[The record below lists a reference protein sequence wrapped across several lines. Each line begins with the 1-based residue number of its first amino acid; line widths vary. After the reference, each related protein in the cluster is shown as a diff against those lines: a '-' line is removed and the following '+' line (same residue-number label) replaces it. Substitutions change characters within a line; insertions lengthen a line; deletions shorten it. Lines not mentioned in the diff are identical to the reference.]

1 METFFLEVLN
11 RGISAGWLI
20 LVVILLRQ
28 FLGKAPK
35 YIRMILWGIVAV
47 RLICPCSIASV
58 FSLIPSEQ
66 TIRPEIMQQQ
76 VPEIHSGVASI
87 DGVLNP
93 VIKKNFA
100 LNTVQ
105 NANPL
110 QILIP
115 VVSVIWLVGVGCMLF
130 YMIMSFLRIH
140 KKVAVSITY
149 QDNVMLCDDIDS
161 PFLFGMPVNPGIV
174 WAECPAVSP
183 L

>member
-20 LVVILLRQ
+20 LVVIILRQ

-58 FSLIPSEQ
+58 FSWIPSEQ

-115 VVSVIWLVGVGCMLF
+115 VVSVI
-130 YMIMSFLRIH
+130 
-140 KKVAVSITY
+140 
-149 QDNVMLCDDIDS
+149 
-161 PFLFGMPVNPGIV
+161 
-174 WAECPAVSP
+174 
-183 L
+183 